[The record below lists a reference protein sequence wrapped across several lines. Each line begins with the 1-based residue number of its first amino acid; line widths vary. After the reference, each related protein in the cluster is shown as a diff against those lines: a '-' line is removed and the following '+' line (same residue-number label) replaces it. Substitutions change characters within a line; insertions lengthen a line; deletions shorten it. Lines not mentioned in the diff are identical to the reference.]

1 MNSKKGQPLLEARGL
16 TKHFNISHKL
26 FSKPVW
32 IHAVDDVSFMVHKGE
47 TLGIVGE
54 SGSGKSTLARLLL
67 NLIEPNAGSVRF
79 KGVDLFP
86 MTRSKESTFRREMQM
101 VFQDPY
107 ASLNPRIKIGEA
119 IAEPIRANKVM
130 EGRGRIDARVAEL
143 LEMVGLSPDVAH
155 SYPHEFSGGQR
166 QRIGIARAL
175 GVSPEFLVCDEVVS
189 ALDVSIQSQIL
200 NLFAEL
206 KEKLGLTYIFISH
219 DFSVIRHVSDHI
231 LVMYLGEAV
240 EIAPVDKLFQNPMHP
255 YTRALI
261 SAIPE
266 PDLDTASEK
275 IILEGDIPNAAAPPQ
290 GCRFST
296 RCYMAQDQC
305 RIRHPELVA
314 FGENHFVRCPL
325 AVS

>member
-1 MNSKKGQPLLEARGL
+1 MSTKQEQPFLEAKGL
-16 TKHFNISHKL
+16 TKHFNVSHKL

-32 IHAVDDVSFMVHKGE
+32 IHAVDDVSFAVQRGE

-79 KGVDLFP
+79 KGVDLFS
-86 MTRSKESTFRREMQM
+86 MTKSKESTFRREMQM

-119 IAEPIRANKVM
+119 IAEPIRANRVM
-130 EGRGRIDARVAEL
+130 DGKSRIEARVAEL
-143 LEMVGLSPDVAH
+143 LEMVGLSADVAH

-240 EIAPVDKLFQNPMHP
+240 EIAPVDELFQNPAHP

-266 PDLDTASEK
+266 PDLDVASEK
-275 IILEGDIPNAAAPPQ
+275 IILEGDIPSAEAPPR

-296 RCYMAQDQC
+296 RCYMAREEC
-305 RIRHPELVA
+305 GIRHAEMA
-314 FGENHFVRCPL
+314 SIGENHLVRCSFAL
-325 AVS
+325 G